1 MLSAQLAAKNIRA
14 VAILAMWLT
23 TLGECILYLE
33 KQTVMIYLVVA
44 QATLIHGNQVLAQSV
59 LSLKKPLQYD
69 STSQKKK
76 QLDEALAIMIATDYQ
91 PFNIVEIT
99 DFRKF
104 IQLLDLKYVLSSKF
118 TVKENLMKNIFFQ
131 TKNKLKQVL

>member
-104 IQLLDLKYVLSSKF
+104 IQLLDRSEICF
-118 TVKENLMKNIFFQ
+118 IE
-131 TKNKLKQVL
+131 